1 MQSMARPSFTSME
14 SAISKKDVRT
24 LTLSLSLTLTVMTC
38 KRTEGKK
45 PEPSRVPNYTLRS

>member
-1 MQSMARPSFTSME
+1 MARPSFTSME